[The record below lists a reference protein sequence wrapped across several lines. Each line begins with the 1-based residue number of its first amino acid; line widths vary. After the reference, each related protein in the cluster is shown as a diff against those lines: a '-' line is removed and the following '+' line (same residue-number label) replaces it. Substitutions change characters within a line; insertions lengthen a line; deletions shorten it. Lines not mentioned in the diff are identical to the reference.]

1 VAETGAGIGTG
12 AGAGLELLATRT
24 FGSCDDMY
32 RIVDFL
38 NKTLKDREIV
48 FGLSKDED
56 GKMVISIYRT

>member
-1 VAETGAGIGTG
+1 M
-12 AGAGLELLATRT
+12 LAARA
-24 FGSCDDMY
+24 FKSYDDMY
-32 RIVDFL
+32 RVVDFL